1 MAEENGGNA
10 RGAVAVI
17 GAGIMGSAM
26 ARNLAAA
33 GLTTRVW
40 DRAASATGPLA
51 DAGAV
56 VAATPRDAVRD
67 AGVVIT
73 MLPTADVVESVM
85 FDGQVVE
92 AFADGC
98 VWAQMGTIGVEATL
112 RIRDRLAAL
121 RPGVMFVD
129 APVSGSKGPAE
140 QGQLLILASGP
151 AAAAD
156 AARPVFDVIGR
167 KTVWLGEAG
176 RGSQVKLVVN
186 AYLSILIEGVAETME
201 LADRLGIGHQ
211 QLAEVIEGGPLD
223 APLADAKFHKMDR
236 GDFAAEF
243 PLEWALKDVDL
254 VIDAA
259 GGQALPLLAALS
271 GQWHA
276 AVAAGYGRQDISA
289 ARLALASP
297 SPATYTGGPM
307 EYRLLGSSGCAVSAL
322 ALGTLTFGNETD
334 QATSFSQLDRFAEAG
349 GTLVDSADVY
359 ADGRAEEIIGRWLAA
374 RPGRRELVVL
384 ATKGRFPTDESP
396 NGHGLSRRHLSLALD
411 ASLRRLNVETIDLY
425 QLHAWDPLTRLE
437 ETLRFLDDAVR
448 AGKINYV
455 GLSNFTG
462 WQLQK
467 AVDIAEFRGLSAPV
481 SMQPQYNLLARA
493 VEWEIAPACQAAGLG
508 MLAWS
513 PLASGWLTGK
523 YRRGEPAPA
532 GTRVVENA
540 DEGMRIWNQ
549 RGQSEQTWQVLD
561 MVRKVAEGRGV
572 SLAQVA
578 IAWLMARPAVSSVV
592 LGARSMD
599 QLTDNMAAADLKLT
613 PEETQLLDEASEPP
627 APDYPYG
634 VPGQSQRS
642 RRIRGGRF

>member
-1 MAEENGGNA
+1 MARADGGNG
-10 RGAVAVI
+10 RVAVAVI

-56 VAATPRDAVRD
+56 VAASARDAVRD

-73 MLPTADVVESVM
+73 MLPTADAVESVI
-85 FDGQVVE
+85 FDGQVAG

-112 RIRDRLAAL
+112 RIRDRLAAQ

-129 APVSGSKGPAE
+129 APVSGSKGQAE

-156 AARPVFDVIGR
+156 VVRPVFDVIGR

-276 AVAAGYGRQDISA
+276 AVAAGYGRYDISA

-297 SPATYTGGPM
+297 SPTT
-307 EYRLLGSSGCAVSAL
+307 
-322 ALGTLTFGNETD
+322 
-334 QATSFSQLDRFAEAG
+334 
-349 GTLVDSADVY
+349 
-359 ADGRAEEIIGRWLAA
+359 
-374 RPGRRELVVL
+374 
-384 ATKGRFPTDESP
+384 
-396 NGHGLSRRHLSLALD
+396 
-411 ASLRRLNVETIDLY
+411 
-425 QLHAWDPLTRLE
+425 
-437 ETLRFLDDAVR
+437 
-448 AGKINYV
+448 
-455 GLSNFTG
+455 
-462 WQLQK
+462 
-467 AVDIAEFRGLSAPV
+467 
-481 SMQPQYNLLARA
+481 
-493 VEWEIAPACQAAGLG
+493 
-508 MLAWS
+508 
-513 PLASGWLTGK
+513 
-523 YRRGEPAPA
+523 
-532 GTRVVENA
+532 
-540 DEGMRIWNQ
+540 
-549 RGQSEQTWQVLD
+549 
-561 MVRKVAEGRGV
+561 
-572 SLAQVA
+572 
-578 IAWLMARPAVSSVV
+578 
-592 LGARSMD
+592 
-599 QLTDNMAAADLKLT
+599 
-613 PEETQLLDEASEPP
+613 
-627 APDYPYG
+627 
-634 VPGQSQRS
+634 
-642 RRIRGGRF
+642 